1 MESKEERLNVA
12 ARKKQ
17 AEADKVQGKSE
28 KQIRGKW
35 AEVWRRL
42 KKNKVAVV
50 GLFLLIVLG
59 FVAVFAPLVAPEGV
73 DEQNYDRILESPS
86 WENPLG
92 TDNFGRDVFSRII
105 YGSRISLTIGFVTT
119 IIGVIIG
126 GILGSI
132 AGYYGG
138 RIDNLIMRFIDIIL
152 AIPGLLL
159 AIALVSALGPSLINL
174 MIAVGIASVP
184 QFARLVRASVLS
196 TKENEFI
203 EAAQCLGASDLEIIV
218 KHVWPNSFAP
228 VLVQATLRMGAAIVV
243 ASGLSFLGLGA
254 EPPTPEWGS
263 LLSDGRRFLRDAWWL
278 ATFPGVAIMITVLA
292 FNLVGDGLRDA
303 LDPRLKD

>member
-1 MESKEERLNVA
+1 MDSKEKKIRGGLKRGNA
-12 ARKKQ
+12 AVEEVRVKPEKKT
-17 AEADKVQGKSE
+17 
-28 KQIRGKW
+28 RGKW

-42 KKNKVAVV
+42 KKNKVAVA
-50 GLFLLIVLG
+50 GLFLLVFLAI
-59 FVAVFAPLVAPEGV
+59 VAVFAPLVAPEGI
-73 DEQNYDRILESPS
+73 DDQNYGRILEPPS
-86 WENPLG
+86 GENLLG
-92 TDNFGRDVFSRII
+92 TDNLGRDVFSRII
-105 YGSRISLTIGFVTT
+105 YGSRISLTIGFITT
-119 IIGVIIG
+119 SIGVVIG

-159 AIALVSALGPSLINL
+159 AIALVSALGPSLTNL

-203 EAAQCLGASDLEIIV
+203 EAAQCLGASDLHIIV
-218 KHVWPNSFAP
+218 KHIWPNSFAP

-243 ASGLSFLGLGA
+243 ASGLSFLGLGS
-254 EPPTPEWGS
+254 EPPTPEWGA
-263 LLSDGRRFLRDAWWL
+263 LLSDGRRFLRDAWWM

>member
-1 MESKEERLNVA
+1 MDSKEKNIRGGLKRGNA
-12 ARKKQ
+12 AVEEVRVKPEKKT
-17 AEADKVQGKSE
+17 
-28 KQIRGKW
+28 RGKW

-42 KKNKVAVV
+42 KKNKVAVA
-50 GLFLLIVLG
+50 GLFLLVFLAI
-59 FVAVFAPLVAPEGV
+59 VAVFAPLVAPEGIDV
-73 DEQNYDRILESPS
+73 QNYGRILEPPS
-86 WENPLG
+86 GENLLG
-92 TDNFGRDVFSRII
+92 TDNLGRDVFSRII
-105 YGSRISLTIGFVTT
+105 YGSRISLTIGFITT
-119 IIGVIIG
+119 SIGVVIG

-159 AIALVSALGPSLINL
+159 AIALVSALGPSLTNL

-203 EAAQCLGASDLEIIV
+203 EAAQCLGASDLHIIV
-218 KHVWPNSFAP
+218 KHIWPNSFAP

-243 ASGLSFLGLGA
+243 ASGLSFLGLGS
-254 EPPTPEWGS
+254 EPPTPEWGA
-263 LLSDGRRFLRDAWWL
+263 LLSDGRRFLRDAWWM

>member
-1 MESKEERLNVA
+1 MDSKEKNIRGGLKRGNA
-12 ARKKQ
+12 AVEEVRVKPEKKT
-17 AEADKVQGKSE
+17 
-28 KQIRGKW
+28 RGKW

-42 KKNKVAVV
+42 KKNKVAVA
-50 GLFLLIVLG
+50 GLFLLVFLAI
-59 FVAVFAPLVAPEGV
+59 VAVFAPLVAPEGI
-73 DEQNYDRILESPS
+73 DDQNYGRILEPPS
-86 WENPLG
+86 GENLLG
-92 TDNFGRDVFSRII
+92 TDNLGRDVFSRII
-105 YGSRISLTIGFVTT
+105 YGSRISLTIGFITT
-119 IIGVIIG
+119 SIGVVIG

-159 AIALVSALGPSLINL
+159 AIALVSALGPSLTNL

-203 EAAQCLGASDLEIIV
+203 EAAQCLGASDLHIIV
-218 KHVWPNSFAP
+218 KHIWPNSFAP

-243 ASGLSFLGLGA
+243 ASGLSFLGLGS
-254 EPPTPEWGS
+254 EPPTPEWGA
-263 LLSDGRRFLRDAWWL
+263 LLSDGRRFLRDAWWM